1 MIDLGGPVASGS
13 CIDKG
18 QKVCSSRR
26 CRRLLRP
33 RGPHVHPSVSVLP
46 APPPSADC
54 TYAQPSVSIFAC
66 RVVLLEFS
74 TIDTYWFLI
83 RKTFLVNEQPM
94 LQRGD
99 GRAGTGPQVGLTK
112 FTRKIQPSWDQAA
125 VLADS
130 LLRTSLGKRSCQEGS
145 AVLAEASGCQTSLG
159 SRAAVRTRPRSPPS

>member
-1 MIDLGGPVASGS
+1 MIDLGGPVAGGS

-18 QKVCSSRR
+18 RKVCSSRC

-33 RGPHVHPSVSVLP
+33 RTPRAPQRLRVAGTPSVRGL
-46 APPPSADC
+46 
-54 TYAQPSVSIFAC
+54 YAQPSVSIFAC

-112 FTRKIQPSWDQAA
+112 FTRKIQPSWEQAD

-130 LLRTSLGKRSCQEGS
+130 HLRTSLGKRSRQEGS

-159 SRAAVRTRPRSPPS
+159 SRAAVRT